1 MEIATIH
8 DEATYDLAMAELRRF
23 WGAAPGTPDGDY
35 LDSLMDMVD
44 DWETR
49 AGAYQAT
56 ATLLRRPT
64 PATAPPPARYNQP
77 PE

>member
-1 MEIATIH
+1 
-8 DEATYDLAMAELRRF
+8 MAELRRF

-49 AGAYQAT
+49 AEGHIK
-56 ATLLRRPT
+56 
-64 PATAPPPARYNQP
+64 PPPHY
-77 PE
+77 

>member
-8 DEATYDLAMAELRRF
+8 DEATYDLAMAEMRRF

-49 AGAYQAT
+49 AEGHIK
-56 ATLLRRPT
+56 
-64 PATAPPPARYNQP
+64 PPPHY
-77 PE
+77 